1 MYHAALYFAK
11 QDDRT
16 QEMPLKLSQRDVL
29 YSYSVS
35 LLLMRVIKDI
45 KKMLLGN
52 HTDEY

>member
-1 MYHAALYFAK
+1 MYNAALSFAK
-11 QDDRT
+11 QDHRT
-16 QEMPLKLSQRDVL
+16 QEMSLKLSQRNVL
-29 YSYSVS
+29 YSAS